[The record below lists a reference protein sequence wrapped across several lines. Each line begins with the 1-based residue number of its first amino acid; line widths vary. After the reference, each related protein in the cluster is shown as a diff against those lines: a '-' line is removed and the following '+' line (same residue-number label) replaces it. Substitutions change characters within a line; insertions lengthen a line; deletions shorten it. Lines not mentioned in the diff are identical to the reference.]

1 MLQAVAEWEA
11 QAAER
16 AEAYAAVTDGLDAS
30 ATEPAER
37 EFVAYVPLP
46 EQEEIEARVRHLH
59 AETPPLAVWSLPTLT
74 CPVASRGSS
83 AVARTTLHARK
94 HASRCFGGGVLR
106 PLMACL

>member
-46 EQEEIEARVRHLH
+46 EQEEIEARVRSMHVCMLISH
-59 AETPPLAVWSLPTLT
+59 AVLLLAWIVG
-74 CPVASRGSS
+74 CCVASRE
-83 AVARTTLHARK
+83 A
-94 HASRCFGGGVLR
+94 GVT
-106 PLMACL
+106 A

>member
-1 MLQAVAEWEA
+1 MICCMLQAVAEWEA

-46 EQEEIEARVRHLH
+46 EQEEIEARVRSSHAMCCIHLLLPSAQDSRLPCGKRKAWMLH
-59 AETPPLAVWSLPTLT
+59 ACHCMHMP
-74 CPVASRGSS
+74 
-83 AVARTTLHARK
+83 
-94 HASRCFGGGVLR
+94 
-106 PLMACL
+106 